1 MTAKEIRISR
11 IYSHDIS
18 LNTKCKL
25 YKTLIRPVLL
35 YGSETWAVGS
45 ADNCRLSIFERKVL
59 RTIYGPVNDEGSWRK
74 RYNYELY
81 QLFKEPD
88 VCREIKARRVRWL
101 GHICRKDENDPCK
114 KLTLTIPFGTRKVG
128 RPQLRWLDEVEK
140 DIIAAGVRGW
150 KTKVLDRRT
159 WKSIVGAVKAGTRL

>member
-1 MTAKEIRISR
+1 MNAVSRGAQFCIPDFKEQ
-11 IYSHDIS
+11 
-18 LNTKCKL
+18 N
-25 YKTLIRPVLL
+25 
-35 YGSETWAVGS
+35 
-45 ADNCRLSIFERKVL
+45 
-59 RTIYGPVNDEGSWRK
+59 K
-74 RYNYELY
+74 RRWKPKDQEA
-81 QLFKEPD
+81 EPD

-114 KLTLTIPFGTRKVG
+114 KLTFTIPFGTRKVG

-140 DIIAAGVRGW
+140 EIIAAGVRRW